1 MASSFHGLN
10 KETAHPR
17 AVELIPDVFFWDDT
31 DEIAPFG
38 AEYGNTALNEFREW
52 RPKNKRKS
60 ITRFLKIA
68 IEDIGEMDY
77 KEYTVKLLDQRTI
90 ANLLTDEDYDAD
102 QLFDGLDTT
111 IIAIGFTQLID
122 EGKID
127 QDAKRII
134 RIAIERQL
142 ISNTL
147 GLYDEDLSR
156 EFIEYLK
163 RLKEIL
169 EEA

>member
-1 MASSFHGLN
+1 MASVYKGID
-10 KETAHPR
+10 KESAHPR
-17 AVELIPDVFFWDDT
+17 AVELIPDTFFWDQT

-38 AEYGNTALNEFREW
+38 GEYGNTALNEFREW
-52 RPKNKRKS
+52 RAKNKKKS
-60 ITRFLKIA
+60 ITKFLKVS
-68 IEDIGEMDY
+68 IEEIGEIEF

-90 ANLLTDEDYDAD
+90 GNLLTDEDYDAD

-111 IIAIGFTQLID
+111 IIAVGFAQLID

-127 QDAKRII
+127 QDAKRLI

-142 ISNTL
+142 IGNSL

-156 EFIEYLK
+156 EYIDYLK
-163 RLKEIL
+163 RLKSVL

>member
-1 MASSFHGLN
+1 MASVNYGIN
-10 KETAHPR
+10 KDNAHPR
-17 AVELIPDVFFWDDT
+17 AIELIPDVFFWDEN

-38 AEYGNTALNEFREW
+38 SEYGNTALNEFREW
-52 RPKNKRKS
+52 RAKNKKKS
-60 ITRFLKIA
+60 ITKFLKVA
-68 IEDIGEMDY
+68 IEDIGEMEF
-77 KEYTVKLLDQRTI
+77 KEYTVKLLDQRI
-90 ANLLTDEDYDAD
+90 IGNLLTDEDYDAD
-102 QLFDGLDTT
+102 QLFDGLDIS
-111 IIAIGFTQLID
+111 IIAIGFAQLAD

-142 ISNTL
+142 IGNSL

-156 EFIEYLK
+156 EFIDYLK
-163 RLKEIL
+163 RLKEVL

>member
-1 MASSFHGLN
+1 MASAYYGID
-10 KETAHPR
+10 KESAHPR

-38 AEYGNTALNEFREW
+38 GEYGNTALNEFREW
-52 RPKNKRKS
+52 RNKNKKKS
-60 ITRFLKIA
+60 IVKFIKVA
-68 IEDIGEMDY
+68 IEDIGEIEF
-77 KEYTVKLLDQRTI
+77 KNYTVKLLDQRVI
-90 ANLLTDEDYDAD
+90 GNLLTDEDYDAD

-111 IIAIGFTQLID
+111 IIAIGFAQLID

-127 QDAKRII
+127 QDAKRFI

-142 ISNTL
+142 IGNSL

-156 EFIEYLK
+156 DYISYLK
-163 RLKEIL
+163 RLKVVL

>member
-1 MASSFHGLN
+1 MASAYHGID
-10 KETAHPR
+10 KDSAHPR
-17 AVELIPDVFFWDDT
+17 AVELIPDVFFWDDN
-31 DEIAPFG
+31 DEIAPYG
-38 AEYGNTALNEFREW
+38 GEYGNTALNEFREW
-52 RPKNKRKS
+52 RAKNKKKS
-60 ITRFLKIA
+60 IVKFLKVA
-68 IEDIGEMDY
+68 IEDIGEIDF

-90 ANLLTDEDYDAD
+90 GNLLTDEDYDAD
-102 QLFDGLDTT
+102 QLFDGLDTS
-111 IIAIGFTQLID
+111 IIAIGFAQLID

-127 QDAKRII
+127 QDAKRFI

-142 ISNTL
+142 IGNSL

-156 EFIEYLK
+156 DYINYLK